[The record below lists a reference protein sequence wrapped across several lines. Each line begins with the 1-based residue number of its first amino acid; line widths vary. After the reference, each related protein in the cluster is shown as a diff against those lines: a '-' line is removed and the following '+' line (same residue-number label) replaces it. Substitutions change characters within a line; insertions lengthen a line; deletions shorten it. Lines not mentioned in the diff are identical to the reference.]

1 MADERFDSMLLGMA
15 QQHPGGIQEL
25 LVTFFGFLARKTD
38 FFYGAEHG
46 KPRDM
51 IMKTIKQFEN
61 DAKEKRKDIEKDKE
75 EREKRHKEQ
84 KAREKAKEAEEFKKN
99 AAQKTKQTADSSGPQ
114 IEEVTDE
121 EAAQIMAGKTE
132 SDTTPPTTTDKS
144 EDKKDKKSESE
155 DEEDEKDKDKVK
167 PNAGNGCDLDNYKWN
182 QTLSEVDLFVP
193 SGVSFPLK
201 SKDVI
206 VEFTQTRLKVGL
218 KGHPPIIDAEL
229 HKTVK
234 VEECYWTLEDKRM
247 IHVFLEKINKMEWW
261 DKLVDT
267 DPIINTKK
275 VQPEN
280 SKLGDLDG
288 ETRSMVEKM
297 MYDQRQKE
305 RGLPSSD
312 EEKKQDMLKKFMA
325 SHPEMDFS
333 KAKIS

>member
-1 MADERFDSMLLGMA
+1 MADERFDNMLLGMA
-15 QQHPGGIQEL
+15 QQHPGGVKDL
-25 LVTFFGFLARKTD
+25 LKTFFGFLARKTD

-46 KPRDM
+46 KPREM
-51 IMKTIKQFEN
+51 IMGVIKEYEN
-61 DAKEKRKDIEKDKE
+61 DAKEKRREIEKEKE
-75 EREKRHKEQ
+75 ERERKHKEQ
-84 KAREKAKEAEEFKKN
+84 KAREKAKEAEEFKRN
-99 AAQKTKQTADSSGPQ
+99 AAAAAQAKQSDGPQ
-114 IEEVTDE
+114 IEEITDE
-121 EAAQIMAGKTE
+121 EAERIMAEKNKTE
-132 SDTTPPTTTDKS
+132 TNEADADKT
-144 EDKKDKKSESE
+144 EEKEEKKEE
-155 DEEDEKDKDKVK
+155 EEEDDEADKGKIK
-167 PNAGNGCDLDNYKWN
+167 PNIGNGCDLDNYRWN
-182 QTLSEVDLFVP
+182 QTLAEIDLFVP

-201 SKDVI
+201 SKDII

-218 KGHPPIIDAEL
+218 KGHPPIIDGEL
-229 HKTVK
+229 HKQVK

-261 DKLVDT
+261 DRLVET

-305 RGLPSSD
+305 RGLPTSD

-325 SHPEMDFS
+325 AHPEMDFS